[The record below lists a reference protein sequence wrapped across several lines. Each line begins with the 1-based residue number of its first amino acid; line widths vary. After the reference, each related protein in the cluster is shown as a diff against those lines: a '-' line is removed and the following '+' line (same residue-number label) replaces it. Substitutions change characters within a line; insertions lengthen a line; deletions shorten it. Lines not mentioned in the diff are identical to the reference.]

1 LSSEVDTLNQK
12 KSFLSSLKSKLDE
25 MVRIETEREAKE
37 KKDLLERLINGVH
50 EKLKEEKIQERILKN
65 SIGNLEKME
74 TKILV

>member
-1 LSSEVDTLNQK
+1 MSSEVDTLNQK